1 MRVLFAPAAKTD
13 LIDIGQRDLQGAAGE
28 SELVNSLIDACYS
41 LTEHPRRCPLIPR
54 YEEHGIRRLVHK
66 QYLVFFRIQA
76 DAIEIV
82 RVLYGGRDWQTLLFP
97 ED

>member
-1 MRVLFAPAAKTD
+1 VRVVFAPAAKAD
-13 LIDIGQRDLQGAAGE
+13 LIEIGQRDSQDAAGE

-41 LTEHPRRCPLIPR
+41 LTDHPRRCPLIPR
-54 YEEHGIRRLVHK
+54 YEGSGIRRLVHK
-66 QYLVFFRIQA
+66 QYLVFFRIKE